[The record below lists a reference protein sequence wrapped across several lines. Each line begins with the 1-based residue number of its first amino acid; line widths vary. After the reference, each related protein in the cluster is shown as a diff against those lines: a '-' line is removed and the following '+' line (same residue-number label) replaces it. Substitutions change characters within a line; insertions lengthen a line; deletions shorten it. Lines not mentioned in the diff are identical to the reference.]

1 MIPGR
6 TALLHEGHPGETRM
20 KVLVDGDLENAVKL
34 RGSFRLLPGNG
45 YMLILREG
53 QMFLVVIEDCGDVH
67 SHIFHDHI
75 WAIAAD
81 FV

>member
-53 QMFLVVIEDCGDVH
+53 QMFLVVIEGCAHVH

-75 WAIAAD
+75 
-81 FV
+81 